1 MKDDGG
7 HAVGPGERNEGARER
22 ERFGGGKSLPMMG
35 VKRSAKERPRS
46 RRTEPFCLSRRIRS
60 KVPLYPT
67 ERREASAVPRRGP
80 HGEPAGMVA
89 FIRHE
94 IRKMRAIM
102 VSQLSRTRLVIY

>member
-7 HAVGPGERNEGARER
+7 HAVGQGEREREGARARTIRRR
-22 ERFGGGKSLPMMG
+22 EEAPMMG
-35 VKRSAKERPRS
+35 VKRSAKKRRS

-67 ERREASAVPRRGP
+67 ERREASAVPWRGP
-80 HGEPAGMVA
+80 HGEAAGTVA